1 MFHVLESN
9 RLVKNDRVKDDALE
23 KILEYSL
30 LYDFYGALLKEQ
42 KRQVFEDYV
51 LNDLTLSEIA
61 IERGISRQG
70 IHDMVKRSRK
80 ELEEYEEKLNL
91 VKKFQSVKKDVNEI
105 QQIAASIQEYDRTDK
120 IDRIVKLSNKILEEL

>member
-1 MFHVLESN
+1 MLEST